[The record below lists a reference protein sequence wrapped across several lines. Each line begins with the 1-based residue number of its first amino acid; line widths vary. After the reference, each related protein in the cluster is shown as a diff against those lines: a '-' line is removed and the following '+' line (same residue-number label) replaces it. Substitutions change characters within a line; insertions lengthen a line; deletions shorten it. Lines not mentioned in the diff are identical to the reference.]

1 MVGTPKAKKSTT
13 KQSTFLVTGMTCS
26 SCTGAI
32 EKHIK
37 SLPGALDINISLL
50 TNRAI
55 ISHDYSL
62 LGARKI
68 ISEIEDIG
76 FEAELVPSNETVDIR
91 EVVKSEVLKY
101 RSKVIM
107 GALFYFPIAIL
118 IWVVPYVD
126 ALKFMMTDV
135 QIVNGSTLYI
145 FILLALS
152 SIVQFYMGGHFYR
165 SAYKSLK
172 HKSANMD
179 VLIVTSTTAAWFYG
193 VVLIFVGYTPQEI
206 ASPNYAML
214 IHAHVHN
221 WETSAIL
228 IYIVIIGKYIES
240 YSKMKTV
247 DQLSNL
253 ASLKV
258 SKANLVKERDSSK
271 LNLDCK
277 YDEIAVELLEI
288 KDFVIVLPGGA
299 VPTDGQVVYGR
310 GCVNESM
317 LTGEAR
323 PV

>member
-126 ALKFMMTDV
+126 GLKFMMTDV
-135 QIVNGSTLYI
+135 
-145 FILLALS
+145 
-152 SIVQFYMGGHFYR
+152 
-165 SAYKSLK
+165 
-172 HKSANMD
+172 
-179 VLIVTSTTAAWFYG
+179 
-193 VVLIFVGYTPQEI
+193 
-206 ASPNYAML
+206 
-214 IHAHVHN
+214 
-221 WETSAIL
+221 
-228 IYIVIIGKYIES
+228 
-240 YSKMKTV
+240 
-247 DQLSNL
+247 
-253 ASLKV
+253 
-258 SKANLVKERDSSK
+258 
-271 LNLDCK
+271 
-277 YDEIAVELLEI
+277 
-288 KDFVIVLPGGA
+288 
-299 VPTDGQVVYGR
+299 
-310 GCVNESM
+310 
-317 LTGEAR
+317 
-323 PV
+323 